1 MVHSG
6 ERRDHLRRV
15 LEGYLGGAVTSFQQV
30 VGWAVGQR
38 EDQGHTAAFAL
49 EGFQV
54 FFALVSQLDDPFVE
68 EVLVALEGAGI
79 ATGLASLAV
88 EGCVLGILVRS
99 EWLERR
105 ESGESG
111 GFEVNSSEGTIR
123 RGYSTSG
130 ALRFG
135 FLASVQRALAP

>member
-15 LEGYLGGAVTSFQQV
+15 LEGYLGGAVTSLQQV
-30 VGWAVGQR
+30 VGRAVGQQ
-38 EDQGHTAAFAL
+38 EDESHATAFGL
-49 EGFQV
+49 EGIQV
-54 FFALVSQLDDPFVE
+54 FFALVSQLDDLLVE

-79 ATGLASLAV
+79 ATGLVSLAV
-88 EGCVLGILVRS
+88 EGCVLGILVHS

-111 GFEVNSSEGTIR
+111 GVEVNPPEGAI
-123 RGYSTSG
+123 GGVYSTSG

-135 FLASVQRALAP
+135 FFASLQLGEA

>member
-1 MVHSG
+1 MVYSG

-38 EDQGHTAAFAL
+38 EDESHATAFGL
-49 EGFQV
+49 EGIQV
-54 FFALVSQLDDPFVE
+54 FFALVSQLHDPFVE

-79 ATGLASLAV
+79 ATGLASLVV
-88 EGCVLGILVRS
+88 EGCILGILVHS

-111 GFEVNSSEGTIR
+111 GFEVNSSEGVIR
-123 RGYSTSG
+123 RGYSTRG

-135 FLASVQRALAP
+135 FFPRPQLGRA

>member
-6 ERRDHLRRV
+6 ERRDHLKRI
-15 LEGYLGGAVTSFQQV
+15 LEGYLGGAVTSLQQV

-38 EDQGHTAAFAL
+38 EDESHATAFGL
-49 EGFQV
+49 KGIQV
-54 FFALVSQLDDPFVE
+54 FFTLVSQLDDPFVE

-99 EWLERR
+99 EWLEHR

-111 GFEVNSSEGTIR
+111 GVEVKSSKGTIQ
-123 RGYSTSG
+123 RGYSTNK
-130 ALRFG
+130 AFG
-135 FLASVQRALAP
+135 FFASLPL